1 MDKGAQL
8 QMVVSQVQGARQQI
22 ASLKAQLREL
32 EATVI
37 AVKNQPA
44 ELALLSQMGSV
55 MIEVEDRTKLME
67 DLELTLGQMKSAI
80 ETMAEKE
87 AELISTYEQLKQS
100 LEG

>member
-55 MIEVEDRTKLME
+55 MIEVEDREKLME

-87 AELISTYEQLKQS
+87 TELISTYEQLKQS

>member
-1 MDKGAQL
+1 
-8 QMVVSQVQGARQQI
+8 
-22 ASLKAQLREL
+22 
-32 EATVI
+32 
-37 AVKNQPA
+37 VKNQPA

-55 MIEVEDRTKLME
+55 MIEVEDREKLME

-87 AELISTYEQLKQS
+87 TELISTYEQLKQS

>member
-1 MDKGAQL
+1 
-8 QMVVSQVQGARQQI
+8 MVVSQVQGARQQI

-55 MIEVEDRTKLME
+55 MIEVEDREKLME

-87 AELISTYEQLKQS
+87 TELISTYEQLKQS